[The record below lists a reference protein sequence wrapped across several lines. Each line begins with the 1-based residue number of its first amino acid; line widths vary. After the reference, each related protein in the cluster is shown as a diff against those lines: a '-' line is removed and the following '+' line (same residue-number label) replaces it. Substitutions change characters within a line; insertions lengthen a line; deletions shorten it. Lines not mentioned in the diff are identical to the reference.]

1 MADKTIPDPMPEP
14 RAIFVRMPGH
24 GPSGG
29 DPLIQAFKAQSIPTS
44 ADGEISSTNVE
55 SLHGSQAWV
64 TPTIDFE
71 ILEER
76 VRASSIL
83 PPLVDAMEANVDGTG
98 WELVPKDPKKEND
111 DQTKKEADNVS
122 AFFEEPWPGVSFD
135 TIRKS
140 IRRNYEETGNAALEV
155 LRSASGKVV
164 FARWLDVKTLRMLQL
179 DEAVSVEKMVERN
192 GVKVSIKVDMRER
205 RFVQIPR
212 RTRLLS
218 GVGDNTAT
226 DTDNESAGPQHTVYF
241 KEFGATRDLDSQTG
255 EWAPTGERLP
265 FKQRATEI
273 IWWTNKPDVGTP
285 YGLPRWISNTPSVIG
300 HRDAEEFNLEFFDSG
315 GVPPL
320 LLIISGGRMAEEAEK
335 MLTKQFMSS
344 GPNRHSAAI
353 LEAYATGG
361 DIDSPQNV
369 KVTVERFGSE
379 RMTDSMFEDYMSNC
393 DNRIRRSFRLPA
405 IFLGNSDDVSFA
417 TAFASYTVA
426 EAQVFGPERDEFDE
440 KINLLLMPEL
450 EGGKNFK
457 YRSLPL
463 AVRDVAQQL
472 KGLELI
478 AEKITSES
486 YVEAVSQVTDLT
498 VRSREDLD
506 DLDKIALETARMG
519 LEGQQASNDAARS
532 ATAGNQAE
540 RDNGAV
546 TGRANRKGLP
556 SGSEPIR
563 SESTTKS
570 SGIATLAEDALQA
583 LLSRDVEALRD
594 ARAKVAT
601 LPALDHNTFSHIL
614 AATLFPEM
622 HHDPQGAR
630 ELAACTF
637 ALMAAHAEE

>member
-1 MADKTIPDPMPEP
+1 MADDKTPDPMPEP
-14 RAIFVRMPGH
+14 RAIFVRMPG
-24 GPSGG
+24 GQSAG
-29 DPLIQAFKAQSIPTS
+29 DPLVQAFKTQSIPAS
-44 ADGEISSTNVE
+44 ADGEISSMNVE
-55 SLHGSQAWV
+55 SLHGSQAWI

-71 ILEER
+71 VLEER

-98 WELVPKDPKKEND
+98 WELVPKDVDKEND
-111 DQTKKEADNVS
+111 DATKKQAKDLS

-140 IRRNYEETGNAALEV
+140 LRRNYEETGNAALEV
-155 LRSASGKVV
+155 LRNPAGKVV

-179 DEAVSVEKMVERN
+179 DDAVPVEKTLERN
-192 GVKVSIKVDMRER
+192 GAKVTIKIDMRER

-212 RTRLLS
+212 RTRLSS
-218 GVGDNTAT
+218 GVDKPAAGGDL
-226 DTDNESAGPQHTVYF
+226 DSAGPAFTVYF
-241 KEFGATRDLDSQTG
+241 KEFGATRDLDAKDG
-255 EWAPTGERLP
+255 EWAPKDERLP
-265 FKQRATEI
+265 FKQRASEI

-379 RMTDSMFEDYMSNC
+379 RMTDSMFENYMAQC

-405 IFLGNSDDVSFA
+405 IFLGNGDDMSFA

-450 EGGKNFK
+450 EGGKDFL
-457 YRSLPL
+457 YHSLPL

-478 AEKITSES
+478 AEKITGES
-486 YVEAVSQVTDLT
+486 MVSAVSQVTDLT
-498 VRSREDLD
+498 VRSRDDLD
-506 DLDKIALETARMG
+506 DLDNIALETAQAG
-519 LEGQQASNDAARS
+519 LDGAKASAEGTRA
-532 ATAGNQAE
+532 ATAGNEAD

-556 SGSEPIR
+556 SGSEPVR
-563 SESTTKS
+563 AVSTTKGT
-570 SGIATLAEDALQA
+570 GIAALAEDAIQA

>member
-1 MADKTIPDPMPEP
+1 MADDKTIPDPMPEP
-14 RAIFVRMPGH
+14 RAIFVRMPG
-24 GPSGG
+24 GQSSG
-29 DPLIQAFKAQSIPTS
+29 DPLVQAFKAQSIPTS
-44 ADGEISSTNVE
+44 ADGEISSMNVE
-55 SLHGSQAWV
+55 SLHGSQAWI

-71 ILEER
+71 VLEER
-76 VRASSIL
+76 VRSSSIL

-111 DQTKKEADNVS
+111 DATKKQADDLS

-155 LRSASGKVV
+155 IRNPAGKVV

-179 DEAVSVEKMVERN
+179 DDAVPVEKTLERN
-192 GVKVSIKVDMRER
+192 GAKVTIKVDMRER

-212 RTRLLS
+212 RTRLAS
-218 GVGDNTAT
+218 GVDKTEAT
-226 DTDNESAGPQHTVYF
+226 GTENENAGPKFTVYF
-241 KEFGATRDLDSQTG
+241 KEFGATRDLSAKDG

-379 RMTDSMFEDYMSNC
+379 RMTDSMFENYMAQC

-478 AEKITSES
+478 VDKITGES
-486 YVEAVSQVTDLT
+486 MVQAVSQVTDLT
-498 VRSREDLD
+498 VRSRDDLEDLD
-506 DLDKIALETARMG
+506 NIALETARAG
-519 LEGQQASNDAARS
+519 LAGQEASNESARA

-556 SGSEPIR
+556 SGSEPVR
-563 SESTTKS
+563 AVSTTKGT
-570 SGIATLAEDALQA
+570 GIAALAEDAIQA